1 MRTILVVLAA
11 GLSLLAAC
19 QRGPDPKVLAA
30 NAEAGKAFL
39 AKNAAEPGVKS
50 LPSGLQYVVVRSGPE
65 TGVRPLPGDQIKVH
79 YEGKLLSGQVFDS
92 SYDRGVPAVMP
103 LDGLIPGWVEAL
115 QLMRPGD
122 EWRIFVPADLGYG
135 DQGGGPIPPGATLV
149 FRIELIDV
157 LPGPRHKPVG

>member
-1 MRTILVVLAA
+1 MRLALIALAA

-39 AKNAAEPGVKS
+39 VKNAAEPGVKT
-50 LPSGLQYVVVRSGPE
+50 LPSGLQYVVVRSGAAD
-65 TGVRPLPGDQIKVH
+65 GVRPLPGDQIKVH
-79 YEGKLLSGQVFDS
+79 YEGKLLSGEVFDS

-122 EWRIFVPADLGYG
+122 EWRIFVPAELGYG

-149 FRIELIDV
+149 FRIALIDV
-157 LPGPRHKPVG
+157 LPGPRHKQAG

>member
-1 MRTILVVLAA
+1 VRLFALVLIASLALM
-11 GLSLLAAC
+11 GAC
-19 QRGPDPKVLAA
+19 QRGPDPQALAA
-30 NAEAGKAFL
+30 NAQAGKAFL
-39 AKNAAEPGVKS
+39 AKNAAAPGVKT
-50 LPSGLQYVVVRSGPE
+50 LPSGLQYTVVRSGPAG
-65 TGVRPLPGDQIKVH
+65 GVRPLPGDQVKVH
-79 YEGKLLSGQVFDS
+79 YEGKLLSGEVFDS

-135 DQGGGPIPPGATLV
+135 EEGGGPIPPGATLV

-157 LPGPRHKPVG
+157 LPGPRHVSGG

>member
-1 MRTILVVLAA
+1 MRLVLIALAA

-39 AKNAAEPGVKS
+39 VKNAAEPGVKT
-50 LPSGLQYVVVRSGPE
+50 LPSGLQYVVVRSAAAD
-65 TGVRPLPGDQIKVH
+65 GVRPLPGDQIKVH
-79 YEGKLLSGQVFDS
+79 YEGKLLSGEVFDS

-122 EWRIFVPADLGYG
+122 EWRIFVPAELGYG

-157 LPGPRHKPVG
+157 LPGPRHKQAG

>member
-1 MRTILVVLAA
+1 MRLVLIALAA

-39 AKNAAEPGVKS
+39 VKNAAEPGVKV
-50 LPSGLQYVVVRSGPE
+50 LPSGLQYAVARTGPAD
-65 TGVRPLPGDQIKVH
+65 GVRPLPGDQIKVH
-79 YEGKLLSGQVFDS
+79 YEGKLLSGEVFDS

-122 EWRIFVPADLGYG
+122 EWRIFVPAELGYG
-135 DQGGGPIPPGATLV
+135 DRGGGPIPPGATLV

-157 LPGPRHKPVG
+157 LPGPRHKQAG

>member
-1 MRTILVVLAA
+1 MRLVLIALAA

-39 AKNAAEPGVKS
+39 VKNAAEPGVKS
-50 LPSGLQYVVVRSGPE
+50 LPSGLQYAVVRSGAAD
-65 TGVRPLPGDQIKVH
+65 GVRPLPGDQIKVH
-79 YEGKLLSGQVFDS
+79 YEGKLLSGEVFDS

-122 EWRIFVPADLGYG
+122 EWRIFVPAELGYG

-157 LPGPRHKPVG
+157 LPGPRHKQAG

>member
-1 MRTILVVLAA
+1 MRLALVVLAA

-39 AKNAAEPGVKS
+39 AKNASEPGVRA
-50 LPSGLQYVVVRSGPE
+50 LPSGLQYQVVKSGPAE
-65 TGVRPLPGDQIKVH
+65 GVRPLPGDQIKVH
-79 YEGKLLSGQVFDS
+79 YEGKLLSGEVFDS
-92 SYDRGVPAVMP
+92 SYERGVPAVMP

-122 EWRIFVPADLGYG
+122 EWRIFVPAALGYG
-135 DQGGGPIPPGATLV
+135 DEGGGPIPPGATLV

-157 LPGPRHKPVG
+157 LPGPRHKSGG

>member
-1 MRTILVVLAA
+1 MRTILIVLAA

-122 EWRIFVPADLGYG
+122 EWRIFVPAGLGYG

>member
-1 MRTILVVLAA
+1 MRLVLVALAA

-39 AKNAAEPGVKS
+39 AKNASEPGVRA
-50 LPSGLQYVVVRSGPE
+50 LPSGLQYQVVKSGPAD
-65 TGVRPLPGDQIKVH
+65 GVRPLPGDQIKVH
-79 YEGKLLSGQVFDS
+79 YEGKLLSGEVFDT

-122 EWRIFVPADLGYG
+122 EWRIFVPAALGYG
-135 DQGGGPIPPGATLV
+135 DEGGGPIPPGATLV

-157 LPGPRHKPVG
+157 LPGPRHKSGG

>member
-1 MRTILVVLAA
+1 MIRHRSHH
-11 GLSLLAAC
+11 GC

-92 SYDRGVPAVMP
+92 SYDRGVSLMKTRIRFRAPWRLAKSEPAP
-103 LDGLIPGWVEAL
+103 PVEAEPTWATTASGITT
-115 QLMRPGD
+115 QAPPESRMR
-122 EWRIFVPADLGYG
+122 
-135 DQGGGPIPPGATLV
+135 
-149 FRIELIDV
+149 
-157 LPGPRHKPVG
+157 

>member
-1 MRTILVVLAA
+1 MRLALIALAA

-39 AKNAAEPGVKS
+39 VKNAAEPGVKT
-50 LPSGLQYVVVRSGPE
+50 LPSGLQYVVVRSAAAD
-65 TGVRPLPGDQIKVH
+65 GVRPLPGDQIKVH
-79 YEGKLLSGQVFDS
+79 YEGKLLSGEVFDS

-122 EWRIFVPADLGYG
+122 EWRIFVPAELGYG

-157 LPGPRHKPVG
+157 LPGPRHKQAG

>member
-1 MRTILVVLAA
+1 MRLALVVLAA

-39 AKNAAEPGVKS
+39 EKNASEPGVRA
-50 LPSGLQYVVVRSGPE
+50 LPSGLQYQVVKSGPAE
-65 TGVRPLPGDQIKVH
+65 GVRPLPGDQIKVH
-79 YEGKLLSGQVFDS
+79 YEGKLLTGEVFDS
-92 SYDRGVPAVMP
+92 SYERGVPAVMP

-122 EWRIFVPADLGYG
+122 EWRIFVPAALGYG
-135 DQGGGPIPPGATLV
+135 DEGGGPIPPGATLV

-157 LPGPRHKPVG
+157 LPGPRHTSGG

>member
-1 MRTILVVLAA
+1 MRLVLVALAA

-39 AKNAAEPGVKS
+39 AKNASEPGVRA
-50 LPSGLQYVVVRSGPE
+50 LPSGLQYQVVKSGPAE
-65 TGVRPLPGDQIKVH
+65 GVRPLPGDQIKVH
-79 YEGKLLSGQVFDS
+79 YEGKLLSGEVFDS

-122 EWRIFVPADLGYG
+122 EWRIFVPAALGYG
-135 DQGGGPIPPGATLV
+135 DEGGGPIPPGATLV

-157 LPGPRHKPVG
+157 LPGPRHRSGG

>member
-1 MRTILVVLAA
+1 MRLVLVALAA

-39 AKNAAEPGVKS
+39 AKNASEPGVRA
-50 LPSGLQYVVVRSGPE
+50 LPSGLQYQVVKSGPAD
-65 TGVRPLPGDQIKVH
+65 GVRPLPGDQIKVH
-79 YEGKLLSGQVFDS
+79 YEGKLLSGEVFDS

-122 EWRIFVPADLGYG
+122 EWRIFVPAALGYG
-135 DQGGGPIPPGATLV
+135 DEGGGPIPPGATLV

-157 LPGPRHKPVG
+157 LPGPRHKSGG

>member
-1 MRTILVVLAA
+1 MRLALLVLAA

-39 AKNAAEPGVKS
+39 AKNASEPGVRA
-50 LPSGLQYVVVRSGPE
+50 LPSGLQYQVVKSGPAD
-65 TGVRPLPGDQIKVH
+65 GVRPLPGDQIKVH
-79 YEGKLLSGQVFDS
+79 YEGKLLSGEVFDS
-92 SYDRGVPAVMP
+92 SYERGVPAVMP

-122 EWRIFVPADLGYG
+122 EWRIFVPAALGYG

-157 LPGPRHKPVG
+157 LPGPRHKSGG

>member
-115 QLMRPGD
+115 QLMHPGD

>member
-1 MRTILVVLAA
+1 MRLVLIALAA

-39 AKNAAEPGVKS
+39 VKNAAEPGVKS
-50 LPSGLQYVVVRSGPE
+50 LPSGLQYAVVRSGAPD
-65 TGVRPLPGDQIKVH
+65 GVRPLPGDQIKVH
-79 YEGKLLSGQVFDS
+79 YEGKLLSGEVFDS

-149 FRIELIDV
+149 FRIELIGV
-157 LPGPRHKPVG
+157 LPGPRHKQAG

>member
-1 MRTILVVLAA
+1 MRLVLIALAA

-39 AKNAAEPGVKS
+39 VKNAAEPGVKV
-50 LPSGLQYVVVRSGPE
+50 LPSGLQYVVARTGPAD
-65 TGVRPLPGDQIKVH
+65 GVRPLPGDQIKVH
-79 YEGKLLSGQVFDS
+79 YEGKLLSGEVFDS

-122 EWRIFVPADLGYG
+122 EWRIFVPAELGYG
-135 DQGGGPIPPGATLV
+135 DRGGGPIPPGATLV
-149 FRIELIDV
+149 FRIELLDV
-157 LPGPRHKPVG
+157 LPGPRHKQAG

>member
-1 MRTILVVLAA
+1 MRLALVVLAA

-39 AKNAAEPGVKS
+39 AKNASEPGVRA
-50 LPSGLQYVVVRSGPE
+50 LPSGLQYQVVKSGPAD
-65 TGVRPLPGDQIKVH
+65 GVRPLPGDQIKVH
-79 YEGKLLSGQVFDS
+79 YEGKLLSGEVFDS
-92 SYDRGVPAVMP
+92 SYERGVPAVMP

-122 EWRIFVPADLGYG
+122 EWRIFVPAALGYG

-157 LPGPRHKPVG
+157 LPGPRHKSGG

>member
-1 MRTILVVLAA
+1 MRLALVVLAA

-39 AKNAAEPGVKS
+39 AKNASEPGVRA
-50 LPSGLQYVVVRSGPE
+50 LPSGLQYQVVKSGPAE
-65 TGVRPLPGDQIKVH
+65 GVRPLPGDQIKVH
-79 YEGKLLSGQVFDS
+79 YEGKLLTGEVFDS
-92 SYDRGVPAVMP
+92 SYERGVPAVMP

-122 EWRIFVPADLGYG
+122 EWRIFVPAALGYG
-135 DQGGGPIPPGATLV
+135 DEGGGPIPPGATLV

-157 LPGPRHKPVG
+157 LPGPRHKSGG

>member
-1 MRTILVVLAA
+1 MRLALIALAA

-39 AKNAAEPGVKS
+39 VKNAAEPGVKT
-50 LPSGLQYVVVRSGPE
+50 LPSGLQYVVVRSGAAD
-65 TGVRPLPGDQIKVH
+65 GVRPLPGDQIKVH
-79 YEGKLLSGQVFDS
+79 YEGKLLSGEVFDS

-122 EWRIFVPADLGYG
+122 EWRIFVPAELGYG

-157 LPGPRHKPVG
+157 LPGPRHKQAG

>member
-1 MRTILVVLAA
+1 MRLVLIALAA

-39 AKNAAEPGVKS
+39 VKNAAEPGVKS
-50 LPSGLQYVVVRSGPE
+50 LPSGLQYAVVRSGAPD
-65 TGVRPLPGDQIKVH
+65 GVRPLPGDQIKVH
-79 YEGKLLSGQVFDS
+79 YEGKLLSGEVFDS

-122 EWRIFVPADLGYG
+122 EWRIFVPAELGYG

-157 LPGPRHKPVG
+157 LPGPRHKQAG

>member
-1 MRTILVVLAA
+1 MRLPALVLVASLALM
-11 GLSLLAAC
+11 GAC
-19 QRGPDPKVLAA
+19 QRGPDPQVLAA
-30 NAEAGKAFL
+30 NAEAGKAFR
-39 AKNAAEPGVKS
+39 AKNTSEAGVQT
-50 LPSGLQYVVVRSGPE
+50 LPSGLQYLVVRSGPAG
-65 TGVRPLPGDQIKVH
+65 GVRPLPGDQVKVH
-79 YEGKLLSGQVFDS
+79 YEGKLLSGEVFDS

-135 DQGGGPIPPGATLV
+135 EEGGGPIPPGATLV

-157 LPGPRHKPVG
+157 LPGPRRVSGG

>member
-1 MRTILVVLAA
+1 MRLALIALAA

-39 AKNAAEPGVKS
+39 VKNAAEPGVKT
-50 LPSGLQYVVVRSGPE
+50 LPSGLQYVVVRSGAAD
-65 TGVRPLPGDQIKVH
+65 GVRPLPGDQIKVH
-79 YEGKLLSGQVFDS
+79 YEGKLLSGEVFDS

-157 LPGPRHKPVG
+157 LPGPRHKQAG

>member
-1 MRTILVVLAA
+1 MRLVLIVLAA

-50 LPSGLQYVVVRSGPE
+50 LPSGLQYAVVRSGPAD
-65 TGVRPLPGDQIKVH
+65 GVRPLPGDQIKVH
-79 YEGKLLSGQVFDS
+79 YEGKLLSGEVFDS

-149 FRIELIDV
+149 FRIELMGV
-157 LPGPRHKPVG
+157 LPGPRHNQAG

>member
-1 MRTILVVLAA
+1 MRLVLVALAA

-39 AKNAAEPGVKS
+39 AKNASEPGVRA
-50 LPSGLQYVVVRSGPE
+50 LPSGLQYQVVKSGPAE
-65 TGVRPLPGDQIKVH
+65 GVRPLPGDQIKVH
-79 YEGKLLSGQVFDS
+79 YEGKLLTGEVFDS
-92 SYDRGVPAVMP
+92 SYERGVPAVMP

-122 EWRIFVPADLGYG
+122 EWRIFVPAALGYG
-135 DQGGGPIPPGATLV
+135 DEGGGPIPPGATLV

-157 LPGPRHKPVG
+157 LPGPRHRSGG

>member
-1 MRTILVVLAA
+1 MRLALIVLAA

-39 AKNAAEPGVKS
+39 AKNASEPGVRA
-50 LPSGLQYVVVRSGPE
+50 LPSGLQYQVVKSGPAE
-65 TGVRPLPGDQIKVH
+65 GVRPLPGDQIKVH
-79 YEGKLLSGQVFDS
+79 YEGKLLSGEVFDS
-92 SYDRGVPAVMP
+92 SYERGVPAVMP

-122 EWRIFVPADLGYG
+122 EWRIFVPAALGYG
-135 DQGGGPIPPGATLV
+135 DEGGGPIPPGATLV

-157 LPGPRHKPVG
+157 LPGPRHRSGG

>member
-1 MRTILVVLAA
+1 MRLVLIALAA

-39 AKNAAEPGVKS
+39 VKNAAEPGVKT
-50 LPSGLQYVVVRSGPE
+50 LPSGLQYVVVRSGAAD
-65 TGVRPLPGDQIKVH
+65 GVRPLPGDQIKVH
-79 YEGKLLSGQVFDS
+79 YEGKLLSGEVFDS

-122 EWRIFVPADLGYG
+122 EWRIFVPAELGYG

-157 LPGPRHKPVG
+157 LPGPRHKQAG

>member
-1 MRTILVVLAA
+1 MRLALVVLAA
-11 GLSLLAAC
+11 GLSLLAGC

-39 AKNAAEPGVKS
+39 AKNASEPGVRA
-50 LPSGLQYVVVRSGPE
+50 LPSGLQYQVVKSGPAE
-65 TGVRPLPGDQIKVH
+65 GVRPLPGDQIKVH
-79 YEGKLLSGQVFDS
+79 YEGKLLTGEVFDS
-92 SYDRGVPAVMP
+92 SYERGVPAVMP

-122 EWRIFVPADLGYG
+122 EWRIFVPAALGYG
-135 DQGGGPIPPGATLV
+135 DEGGGPIPPGATLV

-157 LPGPRHKPVG
+157 LPGPRHTSGG

>member
-1 MRTILVVLAA
+1 MRTILIVLAA

>member
-1 MRTILVVLAA
+1 MRLALVVLAA

-39 AKNAAEPGVKS
+39 AKNASEPGVRA
-50 LPSGLQYVVVRSGPE
+50 LPSGLQYQVVKSGPAE
-65 TGVRPLPGDQIKVH
+65 GVRPLPGDQIKVH
-79 YEGKLLSGQVFDS
+79 YEGKLLSGEVFDS
-92 SYDRGVPAVMP
+92 SYERGVPAVMP

-122 EWRIFVPADLGYG
+122 EWRIFVPAALGYG
-135 DQGGGPIPPGATLV
+135 DEGGGPIPPGATLV

-157 LPGPRHKPVG
+157 LPGPRHRSGG

>member
-1 MRTILVVLAA
+1 MRLALIALAA

-39 AKNAAEPGVKS
+39 VKNAAEPGVKT
-50 LPSGLQYVVVRSGPE
+50 LPSGLQYVVVRSGAAE
-65 TGVRPLPGDQIKVH
+65 GVRPLPGDQIKVH
-79 YEGKLLSGQVFDS
+79 YEGKLLSGEVFDS

-122 EWRIFVPADLGYG
+122 EWRIFVPAELGYG

-157 LPGPRHKPVG
+157 LPGPRHKQAG